1 MTIFYKFDGQMYINI
16 TNGCPCDCVFCLRNN
31 SDSVKDN
38 GACGWSTSL
47 PSRRSWMHTRNS
59 IRPLHARDILRL
71 RRAYRPR
78 GHAR

>member
-38 GACGWSTSL
+38 GSL
-47 PSRRSWMHTRNS
+47 WLE
-59 IRPLHARDILRL
+59 IG
-71 RRAYRPR
+71 RASCRER
-78 GHAR
+78 V

>member
-38 GACGWSTSL
+38 EQPVAGARAFLRGDRGC
-47 PSRRSWMHTRNS
+47 
-59 IRPLHARDILRL
+59 IREIR
-71 RRAYRPR
+71 
-78 GHAR
+78 